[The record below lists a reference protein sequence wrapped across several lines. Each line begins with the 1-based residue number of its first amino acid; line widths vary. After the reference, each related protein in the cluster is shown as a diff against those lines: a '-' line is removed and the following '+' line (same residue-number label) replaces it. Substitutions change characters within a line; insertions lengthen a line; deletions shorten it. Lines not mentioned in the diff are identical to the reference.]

1 MNSCVFLKR
10 IYVNEKYVDVYFMDT
25 GKLNEPKELIEIN
38 KINNIFLYPFS
49 FFNLINHHIF
59 VLHVYRM
66 MHILSYNI
74 MDLKDDK
81 YDKKEIINPKR
92 IVYNKYIMRI
102 KQNMYNYKMKKE
114 GFKYIPTN
122 NICFLL
128 HIRDHI
134 KISIH
139 LKRKNIYTINK
150 YLNNIINIMKKKG
163 YDEEKVKCCIIIC
176 GNEFFKKNIF
186 FKQLENVIYKKII
199 SICKNIKNERLITL
213 FKNQHIVDNIIEL
226 YIYYYNKI
234 VLLLLLLILGHW
246 DILYLP
252 FSIFVYKYINIY
264 INVLHY
270 TSFFMYHYYDEMKW
284 NHFIKKLY
292 QNLISFN
299 NFIFF
304 NDEYKYQ
311 ISDEKTYFFIYT
323 LISTHIFGKGKL
335 NKINQINNLFLHFLQ
350 YKKFPIKSYK
360 MTYKIDNIL
369 LYISLLIS
377 SHYVTIPNFI
387 TIELLIIRIY
397 LCIKKYLNQNEL
409 TAINVIT
416 PFYITPIEK
425 KGISKLHEFYKNLII
440 YLNYNYICI
449 LFINAPNYKN
459 CSSNYVF
466 LVNKRTPSRFNTNHV
481 ISMRAH
487 NDFIYNTL
495 LYHRTNTSICKDKS
509 QGEHIYNNV
518 FNNNNNSKLYE
529 SLVSLSNI
537 ENFCSLYMNKLLYWS
552 TLIKTLNFICN
563 LTKSTIYVPIKH
575 TNTYLS
581 LLLFIVHIFYYI
593 INHKECSQK
602 LTKFEKDLIQATCT
616 PMLYIINNFFLII
629 LNHIR
634 TLINFILCINHFSIY
649 SILILIKYKFFSF
662 VNMKNKNKNER
673 ISLEYYNLK
682 EINKKMF
689 LFNYEDIEKGKDSIK
704 KLSIFNLEKKQKK
717 KNIISPIKYN
727 SKLKNYST
735 NNKKKIHSYKHYIKG
750 RELKHIN
757 ISAHFKDS
765 NNNINANY
773 NNNGNDMLY
782 NRYNNN
788 MSKYKQYCNK
798 DIYFKKV
805 IGKKRGKCTNIQV
818 EKNPCYNLIYIPS
831 LLWIYKILNYK
842 NNCTYNIIKHS
853 HIFCNELMCS
863 SDKSNNLSYRN
874 KKSQSYSNEKKNKKS
889 KTNDRDESSKK
900 ETKKKDNS
908 SGPYSDLESDSDDE
922 VDQDKD
928 LDDDEKQDEEEQMDD
943 NQREDRDDKDEEDDE
958 ENEKNDKEEGKEE
971 DDEGD

>member
-1 MNSCVFLKR
+1 
-10 IYVNEKYVDVYFMDT
+10 
-25 GKLNEPKELIEIN
+25 
-38 KINNIFLYPFS
+38 
-49 FFNLINHHIF
+49 
-59 VLHVYRM
+59 
-66 MHILSYNI
+66 
-74 MDLKDDK
+74 
-81 YDKKEIINPKR
+81 
-92 IVYNKYIMRI
+92 
-102 KQNMYNYKMKKE
+102 
-114 GFKYIPTN
+114 
-122 NICFLL
+122 
-128 HIRDHI
+128 
-134 KISIH
+134 
-139 LKRKNIYTINK
+139 
-150 YLNNIINIMKKKG
+150 
-163 YDEEKVKCCIIIC
+163 
-176 GNEFFKKNIF
+176 
-186 FKQLENVIYKKII
+186 
-199 SICKNIKNERLITL
+199 
-213 FKNQHIVDNIIEL
+213 
-226 YIYYYNKI
+226 
-234 VLLLLLLILGHW
+234 
-246 DILYLP
+246 
-252 FSIFVYKYINIY
+252 
-264 INVLHY
+264 
-270 TSFFMYHYYDEMKW
+270 
-284 NHFIKKLY
+284 
-292 QNLISFN
+292 
-299 NFIFF
+299 
-304 NDEYKYQ
+304 
-311 ISDEKTYFFIYT
+311 
-323 LISTHIFGKGKL
+323 
-335 NKINQINNLFLHFLQ
+335 
-350 YKKFPIKSYK
+350 

-704 KLSIFNLEKKQKK
+704 KLSIFNLEKKTKEE
-717 KNIISPIKYN
+717 KYN
-727 SKLKNYST
+727 
-735 NNKKKIHSYKHYIKG
+735 I
-750 RELKHIN
+750 
-757 ISAHFKDS
+757 
-765 NNNINANY
+765 
-773 NNNGNDMLY
+773 
-782 NRYNNN
+782 
-788 MSKYKQYCNK
+788 
-798 DIYFKKV
+798 
-805 IGKKRGKCTNIQV
+805 
-818 EKNPCYNLIYIPS
+818 
-831 LLWIYKILNYK
+831 
-842 NNCTYNIIKHS
+842 TYQI
-853 HIFCNELMCS
+853 
-863 SDKSNNLSYRN
+863 
-874 KKSQSYSNEKKNKKS
+874 
-889 KTNDRDESSKK
+889 
-900 ETKKKDNS
+900 
-908 SGPYSDLESDSDDE
+908 
-922 VDQDKD
+922 
-928 LDDDEKQDEEEQMDD
+928 
-943 NQREDRDDKDEEDDE
+943 
-958 ENEKNDKEEGKEE
+958 
-971 DDEGD
+971 